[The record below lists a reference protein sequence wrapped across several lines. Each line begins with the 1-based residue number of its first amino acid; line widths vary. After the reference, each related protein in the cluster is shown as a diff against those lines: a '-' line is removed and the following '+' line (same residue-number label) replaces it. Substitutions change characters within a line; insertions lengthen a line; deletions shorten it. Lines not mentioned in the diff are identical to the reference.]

1 MGRLGPLRNVGGAS
15 LARWTEPRVRSLG
28 VEPLRVQRYGGWDA
42 LRRCCGHRSP
52 FRGSRGSG
60 GNCAGFNQWL
70 KLNRLPIP
78 ARPTDAHLGTKNVF
92 VNRTR
97 KRLAPGGRQ
106 RFPYPYGSIL
116 VKSIRRPGQRFVG
129 VVAVMRKLRGRNPAH
144 NDWVMIEYLR
154 SSPTARFEEVAAGEV
169 CTRCHMQ
176 VRRRDYV
183 FTRLSR

>member
-1 MGRLGPLRNVGGAS
+1 MRFVVVAVIAALSAVLVAAAATAPAGTEARPLPGLPAY
-15 LARWTEPRVRSLG
+15 T
-28 VEPLRVQRYGGWDA
+28 
-42 LRRCCGHRSP
+42 
-52 FRGSRGSG
+52 
-60 GNCAGFNQWL
+60 AGFNQWL

>member
-1 MGRLGPLRNVGGAS
+1 MAGMRFVVVAVIAATAAVLVSAASTAPSGTEARPLPGLPAY
-15 LARWTEPRVRSLG
+15 T
-28 VEPLRVQRYGGWDA
+28 
-42 LRRCCGHRSP
+42 
-52 FRGSRGSG
+52 
-60 GNCAGFNQWL
+60 AGFNQWL
-70 KLNRLPIP
+70 RLNRLPIP

-144 NDWVMIEYLR
+144 NDWVMVEYLR
-154 SSPTARFEEVAAGEV
+154 SGPTARFEEVAAGEV

-183 FTRLSR
+183 FTRLPR